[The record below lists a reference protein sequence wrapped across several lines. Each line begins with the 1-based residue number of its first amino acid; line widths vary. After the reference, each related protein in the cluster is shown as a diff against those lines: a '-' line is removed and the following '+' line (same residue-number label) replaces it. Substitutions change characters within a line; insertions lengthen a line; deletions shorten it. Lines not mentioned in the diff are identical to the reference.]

1 MQSKPRIPV
10 LLAVLAMFSTAGVP
24 YAFADGPRSKPEAPT
39 VTLTAPPSR
48 ASPGTIHST
57 PTAPTVKPNPTI
69 PTAPTAKTIGPA
81 AKPAAVPERLNPML
95 ANAQAAGCDTW
106 VKKRLE
112 WAVSHDVPIRMWP
125 FTKYWPGEP
134 SGMGGGWSCANDEPV
149 KVGRIAASTSHYL
162 YWRGHELWVEGY
174 NPPYS
179 GYCRV
184 TDSGPGWKTKNRF
197 DLAAGSV
204 AGVLAWERGDN
215 GDGTRTVR
223 CAIIGCPKPMTCT
236 CDYAVAFRADRKQ
249 RGLDK

>member
-24 YAFADGPRSKPEAPT
+24 YAFADQTPSKPEAPS
-39 VTLTAPPSR
+39 VTLTAPS
-48 ASPGTIHST
+48 SPANAGAIHST
-57 PTAPTVKPNPTI
+57 PI
-69 PTAPTAKTIGPA
+69 APTAKTIAPA
-81 AKPAAVPERLNPML
+81 AKPAAVPEWVNPML

-112 WAVSHDVPIRMWP
+112 WAVSHDVPIRTWP

-149 KVGRIAASTSHYL
+149 KAGRIAASTSHDL